1 MTSSFATT
9 EGLRAVLCRLQELED
24 HGHWA
29 WRTDPEAE
37 RLMAYTVRRYRPL
50 AHKHHCEPED
60 SAVAAFEAMRTR
72 AVRNAQDP
80 WAVVT
85 RAVQVSLIAEERAAG
100 LLCSPAQARRPTL
113 RERHDAR
120 RFSEY
125 DTDLTNFHPLLQA
138 MSIPVSTRPPEGP
151 HPTTAFEAL
160 NQTISLFIAMG
171 WAEADAF
178 CALDYIS
185 SRLMEAGDRMTAHAA
200 LRRDEV
206 GRACLDLS
214 RSQWATILRI
224 TLGDPG
230 TDYRSTR
237 AGYGLLLLLLTDH
250 PLIELLADDALVYE
264 ISNAAPAIA
273 RRPVDA

>member
-1 MTSSFATT
+1 MSASFATP
-9 EGLRAVLCRLQELED
+9 EGLRSVLCRLKDLED

-50 AHKHHCEPED
+50 ANRHRCEPED
-60 SAVAAFEAMRTR
+60 SAVAAFEAMRTT
-72 AVRNAQDP
+72 AVRCAEDP

-100 LLCSPAQARRPTL
+100 LLCSPAQARRQL
-113 RERHDAR
+113 VREHHDAR

-125 DTDLTNFHPLLQA
+125 DTDLTSFHPLLRA
-138 MSIPVSTRPPEGP
+138 VGEPEDGEAPEGP

-160 NQTISLFIAMG
+160 DQCISLFVALG
-171 WAEADAF
+171 WADNTAT

-185 SRLMEAGDRMTAHAA
+185 SQLMKTGDRTTAHAA
-200 LRRDEV
+200 LRRDEI
-206 GRACLDLS
+206 GRAFLDLS
-214 RSQWATILRI
+214 RSSWATLLRL

-230 TDYRSTR
+230 VDYRNTR
-237 AGYGLLLLLLTDH
+237 AGHGLLVLLLTDH

-264 ISNAAPAIA
+264 ITNAAPRIA
-273 RRPVDA
+273 RRIDA